1 MSLKGLNYILQR
13 SLYIYYYKLFLFFK
27 ISQWITSRTKHGST
41 LPYDKFTDRNNLKYA
56 IIFFSWIFQLAYC
69 CFVLPLQSYYAI
81 LLFVSY
87 IFNSGVIND
96 TLFETLNY
104 NECMFNDHSRYVEV
118 EPCQNFKVKVL
129 FLVPHQQ
136 K

>member
-1 MSLKGLNYILQR
+1 MDFPTR
-13 SLYIYYYKLFLFFK
+13 
-27 ISQWITSRTKHGST
+27 
-41 LPYDKFTDRNNLKYA
+41 
-56 IIFFSWIFQLAYC
+56 
-69 CFVLPLQSYYAI
+69 I
-81 LLFVSY
+81 LLLCSAPSIIISMQLTIMF
-87 IFNSGVIND
+87 IFNTGVIND

-104 NECMFNDHSRYVEV
+104 NECIFNDHSRYVEV